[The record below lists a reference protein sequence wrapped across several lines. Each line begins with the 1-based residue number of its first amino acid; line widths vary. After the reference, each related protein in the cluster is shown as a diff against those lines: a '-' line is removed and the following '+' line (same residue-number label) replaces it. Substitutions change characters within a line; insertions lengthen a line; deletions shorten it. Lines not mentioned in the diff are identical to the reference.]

1 MNQVKFL
8 SAAALSVL
16 VAACG
21 GGGGG
26 GDVSVPVPAPV
37 PAAAPGTLV
46 TTVAAPSY
54 AVASEELSAFNTLN
68 AERERCGFGKLAQN
82 AQLDLAAR
90 DHSLWRL
97 TNNVVGH
104 VQDPVAQPNGYTGR
118 TPDERAVFR
127 GYAAAQVRETINV
140 RLPVPKAGMGAV
152 LTRGLLAA
160 PYHALALLDGY
171 RDVGTSVLSDVDAG
185 STAVTGQYVSVQFDV
200 GYKNAVGA
208 QLLAA
213 DAVATYPCEGSTG
226 VNYALFGES
235 PNPVPGRDLSTSPVG
250 HPVIIKVRD
259 GNVLAVQSVQIVNAA
274 TGAAVPVR
282 PVVNRASDTTGQI
295 VTSSVAF
302 VLPDVALAAATSYRV
317 TVSGTNSTVPF
328 SKVFTFTTGAVL

>member
-1 MNQVKFL
+1 MNQVKIL
-8 SAAALSVL
+8 SVATLSVL

-37 PAAAPGTLV
+37 PAAAPATLV
-46 TTVAAPSY
+46 TTVAAPTY
-54 AVASEELSAFNTLN
+54 AAAGEELSAYNTLN

-104 VQDPVAQPNGYTGR
+104 VQDPVAQPNGFTGR

-127 GYAAAQVRETINV
+127 GYVAAQVRETINV

-160 PYHALALLDGY
+160 PYHALALLDGAPGPSGPGDGSGVRY
-171 RDVGTSVLSDVDAG
+171 LCVGIRKAG
-185 STAVTGQYVSVQFDV
+185 QDELVVGRVMAARTAW
-200 GYKNAVGA
+200 
-208 QLLAA
+208 LLAEA
-213 DAVATYPCEGSTG
+213 AKNTGSEEVA
-226 VNYALFGES
+226 
-235 PNPVPGRDLSTSPVG
+235 
-250 HPVIIKVRD
+250 
-259 GNVLAVQSVQIVNAA
+259 
-274 TGAAVPVR
+274 
-282 PVVNRASDTTGQI
+282 
-295 VTSSVAF
+295 
-302 VLPDVALAAATSYRV
+302 VLPDN
-317 TVSGTNSTVPF
+317 GDD
-328 SKVFTFTTGAVL
+328 AVLLVKAL